1 MIILMSNLITA
12 KKKKRFVLFHFNFL
26 ESAFHRRLAS
36 SCHFSVGCL
45 FCMLCFELLDGRVA
59 RDLLEFFLRVADR

>member
-36 SCHFSVGCL
+36 SCHFSVGL
-45 FCMLCFELLDGRVA
+45 FVLYALF
-59 RDLLEFFLRVADR
+59 